1 MSHTLLGFS
10 RITFLESAVLDHLT
24 YKCNKINK
32 HTYRSLHPRM
42 RQEQTTGHR
51 LPQASSRN
59 DHSDRAQVLMYPY
72 QGELTPSHNNK
83 GIAQKLASFVI
94 TQMTLASILAQK
106 L

>member
-1 MSHTLLGFS
+1 
-10 RITFLESAVLDHLT
+10 
-24 YKCNKINK
+24 
-32 HTYRSLHPRM
+32 M

-94 TQMTLASILAQK
+94 TQITLASTLAQK
-106 L
+106 LCLLRTTKGFT